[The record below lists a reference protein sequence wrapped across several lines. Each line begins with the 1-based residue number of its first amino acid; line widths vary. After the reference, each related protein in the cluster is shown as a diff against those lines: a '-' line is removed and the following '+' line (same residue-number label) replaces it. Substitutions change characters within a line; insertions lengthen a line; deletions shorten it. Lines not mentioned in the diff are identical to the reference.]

1 MAVHEHRASAAGV
14 ACAIVTTSDTRT
26 TDTDESGRLAREALE
41 RAGHSV
47 VSHAIVPNDAAKIRE
62 ELSRL
67 EGAGARFVLTTGG
80 TGIGPKDVTLDAVEP
95 LLARRLP
102 GFGELFR
109 SLSYDEIGAAT
120 ILSRADLGVTAG
132 GMIVACVPGSR
143 GAVKLAVEQIL
154 AKELAHLVRE
164 LTK

>member
-1 MAVHEHRASAAGV
+1 MAVHEHRKDAAGV
-14 ACAIVTTSDTRT
+14 ECAIVTTSDTRT
-26 TDTDESGRLAREALE
+26 IDSDESGRVAREALE
-41 RAGHSV
+41 RAGHRI
-47 VSHAIVPNDAAKIRE
+47 VSHTIVSNDVEAIRAELRRLDA
-62 ELSRL
+62 
-67 EGAGARFVLTTGG
+67 AGARFVLTTGG

-154 AKELAHLVRE
+154 AKELAHLARE